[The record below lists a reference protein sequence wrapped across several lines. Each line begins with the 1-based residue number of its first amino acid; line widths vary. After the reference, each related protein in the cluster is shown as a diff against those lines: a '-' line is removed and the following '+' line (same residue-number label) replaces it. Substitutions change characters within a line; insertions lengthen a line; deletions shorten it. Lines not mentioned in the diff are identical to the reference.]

1 MSGFT
6 FKYTCRPHIGPN
18 AASAPHALGPAPP
31 AGVDFRRH
39 GALPT
44 ESHLAITFPR
54 GRRGERRPQ
63 LSVPSGLAA
72 AEKSLL
78 ARVLSFPGSRP
89 RAATHGQGEG
99 PGMSAQSSRQAVQRC
114 AASRRGT
121 S

>member
-1 MSGFT
+1 M
-6 FKYTCRPHIGPN
+6 RP
-18 AASAPHALGPAPP
+18 PP
-31 AGVDFRRH
+31 RTPSVPPYQLAWIPG
-39 GALPT
+39 GT
-44 ESHLAITFPR
+44 EPCQLSPYLAITFPR
-54 GRRGERRPQ
+54 GRRGERTAQ

-78 ARVLSFPGSRP
+78 AWVLSFPGSRP

>member
-6 FKYTCRPHIGPN
+6 FKHTCRPHIGPN
-18 AASAPHALGPAPP
+18 AASAPHALGPALP
-31 AGVDFRRH
+31 AGVDSRRH

-44 ESHLAITFPR
+44 ESPPFP
-54 GRRGERRPQ
+54 GVGVGSGRPQ

>member
-1 MSGFT
+1 MRPPPRMPSVPPYQLAWVPGDT
-6 FKYTCRPHIGPN
+6 EPCRPSPTLLSPFPG
-18 AASAPHALGPAPP
+18 
-31 AGVDFRRH
+31 AGV
-39 GALPT
+39 G
-44 ESHLAITFPR
+44 S
-54 GRRGERRPQ
+54 GRPQ

-99 PGMSAQSSRQAVQRC
+99 PGMSAQSSRQAVQCC